1 MLTNAEIS
9 KKVRELEIKS
19 KRLTRHLFTGE
30 YHSAFKGRGMSFREV
45 REYAAGD
52 DIRFIDWNVSA
63 RFNHPF
69 SKLFEEER
77 ELTVMLL
84 VDVSASSLFGTVH
97 ARKKDIITE
106 VCSVLAFSAINNN
119 DKVGMILFSD
129 KIEAYIPP
137 KKGRDHVLYIVR
149 QLLTTE
155 PKQKGTSVS
164 EAIRFMTRSIRQ
176 KSIVFLLSDFAE
188 ETAVSGTPA
197 PGPADPRNP
206 GYRSGDSA
214 DSRPAPGSA
223 PAGSARPAEPA
234 RFPRDS
240 QPERFEEAL
249 KVAGKKHD
257 MIGIKVYDRM
267 DMQLPDIGLMEAEDA
282 ETGHTFWVDTSDYL
296 VRTGYQQYF
305 FDHTERCKSIFS
317 KAGCDLL
324 HLRTDEDYVKILQR
338 FFVGRNRPA

>member
-1 MLTNAEIS
+1 MLTTAEIL
-9 KKVRELEIKS
+9 KKVRELDIKS

-97 ARKKDIITE
+97 ARKKDLITE
-106 VCSVLAFSAINNN
+106 LCAVLAFSAINNN
-119 DKVGMILFSD
+119 DKVGAVFFSD
-129 KIEAYIPP
+129 KVEAYIPP
-137 KKGRDHVLYIVR
+137 KKGREHVLYIVR
-149 QLLTTE
+149 HLLTIE
-155 PKQKGTSVS
+155 PKRKGTSLS
-164 EAIRFMTRSIRQ
+164 EVIRFFNHSARQ
-176 KSIVFLLSDFAE
+176 KAIVFMLSDFLD
-188 ETAVSGTPA
+188 G
-197 PGPADPRNP
+197 N
-206 GYRSGDSA
+206 
-214 DSRPAPGSA
+214 GSS
-223 PAGSARPAEPA
+223 PAGSRTGGPPAGSGAGGPAAGTGTPPSGRPIL
-234 RFPRDS
+234 S
-240 QPERFEEAL
+240 FEDAL

-257 MIGIKVYDRM
+257 MIGIKVYDKM
-267 DMQLPDIGLMEAEDA
+267 DMQLPRIGMIEAEDS
-282 ETGHTFWVDTSDYL
+282 ETGGRHWVDTNDYL
-296 VRTGYQQYF
+296 VQTNYQQYF
-305 FDHTERCKSIFS
+305 FNQTEQCKGIFQ

-338 FFVGRNRPA
+338 FFVGRHRPG